1 MAAWQRPARIG
12 LASFAV
18 TFGVTLLYSMSDR
31 AGPPAAAP
39 VAPLDPNAVIE
50 SRGARITFGDGS
62 VIVADR
68 QFAYD
73 DGSARLV
80 GVEVIVPA
88 EEDRTGFRIRGGEA
102 SGVEEAG
109 DWRLTGTVAIE
120 TEDGLTGDTAE
131 ASYSDATGVV
141 TMPGR
146 AEFEQGWMRLEG
158 DAARYDSRGR
168 IVHLERR
175 AVVEL
180 RLEPDGGA
188 PGVRIAARSA
198 EVDRFA
204 GVMSFRGDVTVDSH
218 GRRMRADRVAVRFDP
233 DASRLDAIALT
244 GGARMRGQDGEGTDL
259 REMSAEAISVTYRD
273 DEPERAELTGGAR
286 ILGGDTG
293 PGQLRDLSAPEIGVD
308 YRDGAPERAALTGG
322 ARVELFGAR
331 PGAAGVTIA
340 GGSVEVALQPG
351 AAGVDAL
358 QARERVTLEFPADG
372 GAARRIRARN
382 LEIGNGAGAPD
393 APPAATGVSGV
404 PAADPAAGME
414 PGGGVVPADGD
425 QDAGGQDVPAA
436 DPVADGGPGGGAIPA
451 DGGPAT
457 GGQNVPAADPGPGG
471 GAVPADGGPAA
482 GGRAAVFD
490 GGVELLESDV
500 SAAPDADDR
509 LMRADRM
516 EAMLAA
522 GLGRLTGMRLLGNVT
537 LEAGSLRAE
546 ADAATYAPDEALFTL
561 LAPPAAGRTP
571 DDQGVEAG
579 AGPAPRAAA
588 AGRTPR
594 LDDQRGF
601 LQAGTIAVGLDGPNV
616 EALQEVKGVLDAAET
631 AGASA
636 AVRPGLFAA
645 GPPIH
650 VVAGRFAY
658 DAATSLAT
666 YSDGARLWQGTT
678 EFRGRSIAIDET
690 TGDVTAQGGVRT
702 RTTLLQND
710 GESEDAV
717 ESITEG
723 RAETLFFDNRLQQVA
738 YNPPTAGAGSTPTA
752 GAGSTPDGA
761 PGLAAAPPAA
771 STTPATVSSPGFSLG
786 SESIV
791 LFLRADARTLERI
804 EATGDVDLELDTR
817 RVTGE
822 TLSYDD
828 GEGRYDLTG
837 EPVTV
842 VEELEEGCRET
853 TGRSVTFFANGES
866 ISADGRSAER
876 TASTSATCP
885 A

>member
-1 MAAWQRPARIG
+1 MTAWQRPARIG

-18 TFGVTLLYSMSDR
+18 TFGVALLYSMSER

-39 VAPLDPNAVIE
+39 VAPLDPDAVLE

-62 VIVADR
+62 VIVADQ

-88 EEDRTGFRIRGGEA
+88 EGDRTGFRIRGGEA
-102 SGVEEAG
+102 SGAEETG
-109 DWRLTGTVAIE
+109 DWRLTGAVAIE
-120 TEDGLTGDTAE
+120 TEDGLAGNTSE
-131 ASYSDATGVV
+131 ASYADATGVV

-146 AEFEQGWMRLEG
+146 AGFEQGWMRLAG

-168 IVHLERR
+168 VVHLERQ

-188 PGVRIAARSA
+188 PDVRIAARSA

-204 GVMSFRGDVTVDSH
+204 GVMRFRGAVTVDSD
-218 GRRMRADRVAVRFDP
+218 GRRMQADRVAVRFDP

-244 GGARMRGQDGEGTDL
+244 GGARVRGQGGEGTDL

-273 DEPERAELTGGAR
+273 DEPERAALTGGAR

-308 YRDGAPERAALTGG
+308 YRDGAPERAELAGG
-322 ARVELFGAR
+322 ARVELFGSR
-331 PGAAGVTIA
+331 PGAEGVTIA
-340 GGSVEVALQPG
+340 GGSVEVALRPG

-358 QARERVTLEFPADG
+358 RARERVTLEFPADG
-372 GAARRIRARN
+372 GAARRIRART
-382 LEIGNGAGAPD
+382 LDIGSAGAED
-393 APPAATGVSGV
+393 AQPAAAAGPGV
-404 PAADPAAGME
+404 PAADPAAGTGPGGGAVPPAGAPVVSSAGSAAGPG
-414 PGGGVVPADGD
+414 PGGGVVPA
-425 QDAGGQDVPAA
+425 
-436 DPVADGGPGGGAIPA
+436 
-451 DGGPAT
+451 
-457 GGQNVPAADPGPGG
+457 
-471 GAVPADGGPAA
+471 GGPAA
-482 GGRAAVFD
+482 AAVRSAVFD
-490 GGVELLESDV
+490 GDVELLESDV
-500 SAAPDADDR
+500 SEAPDADDR

-516 EAMLAA
+516 EATLAE

-537 LEAGSLRAE
+537 LEAGSIRAE

-561 LAPPAAGRTP
+561 LATP
-571 DDQGVEAG
+571 
-579 AGPAPRAAA
+579 A

-601 LQAGTIAVGLDGPNV
+601 LQAGTISVGLDGPNV
-616 EALQEVKGVLDAAET
+616 EALQDVKGVLDSAET
-631 AGASA
+631 GGASA

-666 YSDGARLWQGTT
+666 YSSGARLWQGTT
-678 EFRGRSIAIDET
+678 EFRGQSIVIDET
-690 TGDVTAQGGVRT
+690 TGDVTAEGAVRT

-710 GESEDAV
+710 AESEDDV
-717 ESITEG
+717 ESVTEG
-723 RAETLFFDNRLQQVA
+723 RAERLFFDNRLQQVA
-738 YNPPTAGAGSTPTA
+738 YNPTPAVAGGP
-752 GAGSTPDGA
+752 PDGA
-761 PGLAAAPPAA
+761 PGSAAAPPAA
-771 STTPATVSSPGFSLG
+771 GTTTPAVVSSPGFSLG

-804 EATGDVDLELDTR
+804 EAAGNVELELDTR

-822 TLSYDD
+822 ALSYDD

-842 VEELEEGCRET
+842 VEEMEEGCRET

-866 ISADGRSAER
+866 ISADGRAAER
-876 TASTSATCP
+876 TASTSGTCQS
-885 A
+885 